1 MPLPDCAEPRPL
13 DDPKKP
19 EELEVEA
26 LEEDDVEEPLP
37 DPAPVDAVV
46 DGWFDAADVPGRV
59 AALTTANTPT
69 PANAPMATPA
79 VSRLRRRI
87 ASSRASILVWVR
99 CWFSITMRKLEG
111 RRCTKP
117 GEVLGSY

>member
-1 MPLPDCAEPRPL
+1 MPLPDCVEPSPL
-13 DDPKKP
+13 DEPKKP
-19 EELEVEA
+19 EELE
-26 LEEDDVEEPLP
+26 LEELDVEDVDEPRP
-37 DPAPVDAVV
+37 EPAPVDAVA
-46 DGWFDAADVPGRV
+46 DGWLDARDVPGRV
-59 AALTTANTPT
+59 AALTAANTHT
-69 PANAPMATPA
+69 PANAPRATPV

-117 GEVLGSY
+117 GEGLGSY